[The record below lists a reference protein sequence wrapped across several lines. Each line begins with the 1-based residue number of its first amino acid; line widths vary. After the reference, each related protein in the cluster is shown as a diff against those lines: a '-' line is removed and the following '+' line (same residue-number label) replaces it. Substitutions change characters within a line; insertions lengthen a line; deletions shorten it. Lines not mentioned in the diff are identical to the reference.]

1 MAKIRAAEQQ
11 STRVC
16 HGVVSW
22 LCHMPSV
29 CYWAWVALPSIAACL
44 ALQKRKPHRPIDPI
58 RARLNGCSA
67 PPRGVGRGRI
77 TRQHHGYPAPHP
89 DFFIATKLKFV
100 DATVTERPKQALGFS
115 VACNANFLTKR
126 PKTGYRFTVMY
137 DANYLTKRLE
147 TGYRF
152 SVPSDANSFTERSD
166 SGGAR
171 QHHSPMQDR

>member
-89 DFFIATKLKFV
+89 DFLSLRNWKPVTQLLRNAQNRRWVF
-100 DATVTERPKQALGFS
+100 TVTS
-115 VACNANFLTKR
+115 NANFLTNY
-126 PKTGYRFTVMY
+126 PKTGYRFTVIY
-137 DANYLTKRLE
+137 DVNSLTR
-147 TGYRF
+147 
-152 SVPSDANSFTERSD
+152 
-166 SGGAR
+166 
-171 QHHSPMQDR
+171 